1 MARAVYSEADIFL
14 FDDPLSAVDSGV
26 AQHLINYCFLD
37 ILKNK
42 TIVLITHHF
51 HLFQKRKGRL
61 ITLYSIDQ
69 GKISQESTQFLESDN
84 VSNESGV
91 ETSQISFILSDHEK
105 KALLKSTQ
113 DALYEKQ
120 QNRLVEEEK
129 RNMGTIDSS
138 VLNEYIKRL
147 GKYLFI
153 YIILSLILM
162 QASKNGNDIW
172 TTYWVNNISSKTSD
186 SLFNLKILAIISGL
200 NSFFTLIRSFLFAY
214 GGIKAAKKTFVDL
227 LERVVN
233 APVGFFESNPLGRI
247 LNRFSTDTYSIDD
260 QFPFMSNIFLAQIF
274 QILGSLVIILT
285 AQWYLIILI
294 LPLLLFYQK
303 IQDKYRVSS
312 RELKRLDSVTN
323 SPLFQNFQRH

>member
-1 MARAVYSEADIFL
+1 M
-14 FDDPLSAVDSGV
+14 
-26 AQHLINYCFLD
+26 INYCFLD

-42 TIVLITHHF
+42 TIILITHHF
-51 HLFQKRKGRL
+51 HLFQKLRRSRL

-69 GKISQESTQFLESDN
+69 GKISQESIQVSDLDN
-84 VSNESGV
+84 VSNESGI
-91 ETSQISFILSDHEK
+91 EASQFSFTLSDMEK
-105 KALLKSTQ
+105 KTLLKSTQ

-120 QNRLVEEEK
+120 QKRLVEEEK
-129 RNMGTIDSS
+129 RNIGTIDSS
-138 VLNEYIKRL
+138 VLNDYIKRL
-147 GKYLFI
+147 GKYLFL
-153 YIILSLILM
+153 YIMLSLILM

-172 TTYWVNNISSKTSD
+172 TTHWVNNISSKTSD
-186 SLFNLKILAIISGL
+186 SLFNLKILALISGL
-200 NSFFTLIRSFLFAY
+200 NSFLTLIRSFLFAY

-260 QFPFMSNIFLAQIF
+260 QFPFMSNIFLAQFF

-303 IQDKYRVSS
+303 IQEKYRVSS

-323 SPLFQNFQRH
+323 SPLFSKFSETLDGVIFYL